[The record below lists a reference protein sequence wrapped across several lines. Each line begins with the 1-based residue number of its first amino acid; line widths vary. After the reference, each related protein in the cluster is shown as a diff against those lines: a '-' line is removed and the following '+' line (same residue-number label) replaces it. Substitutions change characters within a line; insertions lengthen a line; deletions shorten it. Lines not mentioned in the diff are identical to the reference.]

1 MKNGKNIIVLDKVM
15 NGGKFLQGLNKT
27 FKPNCPSRLLA
38 IIPKDSAPFQYS
50 YHGVVP
56 FSQSLIIN
64 VCDRIISRDS
74 HQTVSGSD
82 SKKLFLALSFVKL
95 YNGMKSLEEKKAE
108 GSIDEF
114 V

>member
-1 MKNGKNIIVLDKVM
+1 M
-15 NGGKFLQGLNKT
+15 NGGKFLQGINKT
-27 FKPNCPSRLLA
+27 FKPNCPTRLVA
-38 IIPKDSAPFQYS
+38 IIPKDSGLYQYS

-64 VCDRIISRDS
+64 VCDRIINRDT

-82 SKKLFLALSFVKL
+82 CKKLFLGLSFVKL

-108 GSIDEF
+108 GSIDTF